1 MSDPNEPFN
10 DEAYAEMFRICDIL
24 ETVAANY
31 PDGSPESAAIVAA
44 AEAFVLVHQ
53 QKVLAKAYQRLKAAR
68 NGELGD
74 ELDAKLRSMGINPDE
89 LDELD
94 F

>member
-1 MSDPNEPFN
+1 MSDPNEPFIN
-10 DEAYAEMFRICDIL
+10 NTHAEIVRVCAIL

-31 PDGSPESAAIVAA
+31 PDGSPESAAIAEA
-44 AEAFVLVHQ
+44 AESLIIVRQYKA
-53 QKVLAKAYQRLKAAR
+53 LAKAHQRLKAAC
-68 NGELGD
+68 NGELSD
-74 ELDAKLRSMGINPDE
+74 ELDAKLRSIGINPDE